1 MQEPT
6 YPGGTAAL
14 PAAPS
19 KKPIVAALVALLVGG
34 AIATGVWWLTDN
46 DVDVLPDPAT
56 RVIVADTPTTPSD
69 GVMAKNEAGVA
80 AAVGSPATRADSPTS
95 SLSGVD
101 GSASQYSGVKDY
113 SKNGATG
120 DYPTGQAP
128 TGQGTAAKDEAATA
142 AAIRGRV
149 TPPGSE

>member
-1 MQEPT
+1 
-6 YPGGTAAL
+6 
-14 PAAPS
+14 
-19 KKPIVAALVALLVGG
+19 VAALVALLVGG

-46 DVDVLPDPAT
+46 DVDLLPDPAT

-80 AAVGSPATRADSPTS
+80 AAVGNPATHADSPTS
-95 SLSGVD
+95 SLSGLD

-113 SKNGATG
+113 DKNGATG
-120 DYPTGQAP
+120 DYAHGPLPPDQA
-128 TGQGTAAKDEAATA
+128 QGTAAKDEAATA